1 MRKANRITC
10 GCYCCRFRAEL
21 KLEKNMRRK
30 ESWKS
35 QRQKK
40 RWKLQRAR
48 RESSRA
54 RRENISVLKR
64 AAPVQCRAAASALKA
79 QNFYLKALA
88 SKRKITLA
96 RAKLGEQSEGAATII
111 NWRPILYQA
120 KTFL

>member
-10 GCYCCRFRAEL
+10 GCYCCRFRVEL

-48 RESSRA
+48 RE
-54 RRENISVLKR
+54 NISVLKR
-64 AAPVQCRAAASALKA
+64 AAPVRCRAAASALKA

-88 SKRKITLA
+88 SKRKTTL
-96 RAKLGEQSEGAATII
+96 RKAKLGEQSEGAATII
-111 NWRPILYQA
+111 N
-120 KTFL
+120 

>member
-1 MRKANRITC
+1 MCKANRITC

-30 ESWKS
+30 ESWKY

-40 RWKLQRAR
+40 KMEIAKGAPRKSLR
-48 RESSRA
+48 

-64 AAPVQCRAAASALKA
+64 AAPVRCRAAASALKA

-88 SKRKITLA
+88 SKRKRTLG

-111 NWRPILYQA
+111 N
-120 KTFL
+120 